1 LGNRGNEI
9 SICAIILLSVAL
21 LFFPVQQGYGVSTPS
36 PELNERQLIELY
48 ELEQLVK
55 AEQARD
61 ENFALLIQQNPY
73 LVELPNAIISFK
85 ENNEEKS
92 LDLRNENFQ
101 LIKDEQIAI
110 AEKKYK
116 EILGGKTIS
125 NSFDNESINK
135 KSTLK
140 FEIGDE
146 IGFMKKKSDDFEK
159 YRLLQI
165 LIAEDYRNNN
175 WKEHHW
181 GSNPYQ
187 NNESSLSDKSHTVTT
202 DEIHTVTTDEIRV
215 VDTDEIRV
223 VDTDFLPNQILTF
236 RIASNNS
243 EIKIKV
249 QTEEV
254 QQLLDGISTTTT
266 VSLVNQVTGTD
277 GIGIISPSKAIKR
290 IFAIQMLP
298 NNDENQILNTPLKNI
313 HSEENQILN
322 TPLKNIHSEENQILN
337 TPLKDKYSEEF
348 KNLIAAQVSL
358 AENTRNAMPE
368 FRTAGDSNPYLNENI
383 DESFDKTNKNDITTN
398 LTDLTF
404 ELEFSVLD
412 RETKEFEIVKA
423 TELEIAQATLN
434 EMLLLSNSEEDAEII
449 VVTNENEEIN
459 NYSLDAQDFEI
470 SKNEQIAIAE
480 KKLMEILGQRSI
492 HNSQFLSTE

>member
-73 LVELPNAIISFK
+73 LVELSNAIISFK

-146 IGFMKKKSDDFEK
+146 IGSMKKKSDDFEK

-165 LIAEDYRNNN
+165 LIAEDYRDNN

-181 GSNPYQ
+181 KSNPYQ
-187 NNESSLSDKSHTVTT
+187 NNESSLPDKSHTVTT
-202 DEIHTVTTDEIRV
+202 DEIHTVATDEIRV

-243 EIKIKV
+243 EIKVKV

-254 QQLLDGISTTTT
+254 QQLLNGISTTTT

-313 HSEENQILN
+313 HSEENEILN
-322 TPLKNIHSEENQILN
+322 TDW
-337 TPLKDKYSEEF
+337 KDRYSEEF

-368 FRTAGDSNPYLNENI
+368 FRTSGDSNPYLNENI
-383 DESFDKTNKNDITTN
+383 DESLDKTNKNDITTN

-404 ELEFSVLD
+404 EFEFSILD

-423 TELEIAQATLN
+423 TELEIAQDILN
-434 EMLLLSNSEEDAEII
+434 EMLSLSNSEEDAEII

-459 NYSLDAQDFEI
+459 NYNRDASDFE
-470 SKNEQIAIAE
+470 SL
-480 KKLMEILGQRSI
+480 KK
-492 HNSQFLSTE
+492 